1 MNKTQIT
8 EELELCID
16 TLDVLD
22 NVFIANKLRRIKQ
35 SLINEWDLSEFY
47 MELIKKE
54 LYYHETTT

>member
-1 MNKTQIT
+1 MNKAQIA

-22 NVFIANKLRRIKQ
+22 NVLIANKLRRIKE

-47 MELIKKE
+47 MDLIKKE
-54 LYYHETTT
+54 LYYNENN